1 MAKAHPVPHLRPD
14 APLVESARAIIRVRV
29 AEMFSFEAAVGDS
42 ARDVE
47 LHDMRIAAKRLR
59 YTLEM
64 FRALLGDEGPPLI
77 DVVKTLQARI
87 GDIHDADVLSE
98 TARLH
103 LAAVAQRQ
111 VDALVGAAKGALGPA
126 LDPDPR
132 PDGVASM
139 AGPSRKKRADPSE
152 EERVRRVYALLDDED
167 DARTGLAVLLAR
179 TQAGRERDSAA
190 LLSWWAAH
198 GGAPLRARLDALL
211 IDATT

>member
-1 MAKAHPVPHLRPD
+1 MAKAHPVPHVKPD

-29 AEMFSFEAAVGDS
+29 AEMFSFEFAIGDP

-64 FRALLGDEGPPLI
+64 FRSLLDDEGPPLI
-77 DVVKTLQARI
+77 DAVKTLQAHI

-103 LAAVAQRQ
+103 LAAVAQRL
-111 VDALVGAAKGALGPA
+111 VAALVAAAKGAIDSDPA
-126 LDPDPR
+126 PGLD
-132 PDGVASM
+132 GAASI
-139 AGPSRKKRADPSE
+139 AAVGRKKRADPAE
-152 EERVRRVYALLDDED
+152 EERVRRVYRLLDGD
-167 DARTGLAVLLAR
+167 DPRAGLAVLLAR

-190 LLSWWAAH
+190 LVSWWAAH
-198 GGAPLRARLDALL
+198 GGVPLRARLDALL
-211 IDATT
+211 TDGTA